1 MIGKHDLGPGPWP
14 KPIPAAAGD
23 YVVTLV
29 CPDGQN
35 PTRQTTVT
43 QGLPANVFFTNK

>member
-1 MIGKHDLGPGPWP
+1 MIGKNDLGYGPWP

-23 YVVTLV
+23 YQITLV

-35 PTRQTTVT
+35 PVRQTTVT
-43 QGLPANVFFTNK
+43 QGLPANVFFTK